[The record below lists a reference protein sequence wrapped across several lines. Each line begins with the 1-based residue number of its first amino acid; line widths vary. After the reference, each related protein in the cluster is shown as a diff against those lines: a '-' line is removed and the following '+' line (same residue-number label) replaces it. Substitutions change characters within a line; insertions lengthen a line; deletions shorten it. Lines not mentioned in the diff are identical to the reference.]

1 MSLNQLQLPV
11 FINVYDVDGHPYAVH
26 YSRERAKEGAAG
38 SALYVAVPGTLTF
51 TLPEPIPELRVGDL
65 WVNGN
70 GVQRTILGVSD
81 GYVWCGGNWIFSEA
95 IFRKHYAPK
104 QQQR

>member
-1 MSLNQLQLPV
+1 MKLQLPV

-51 TLPEPIPELRVGDL
+51 TLPESKPELRVGDV
-65 WVNGN
+65 WVKGS
-70 GVQRTILGVSD
+70 GVQRTIYGVDD
-81 GYVWCGGNWIFSEA
+81 GYVWCGKQWIFSED
-95 IFRKHYAPK
+95 IFRRNYAPK
-104 QQQR
+104 KEQQR